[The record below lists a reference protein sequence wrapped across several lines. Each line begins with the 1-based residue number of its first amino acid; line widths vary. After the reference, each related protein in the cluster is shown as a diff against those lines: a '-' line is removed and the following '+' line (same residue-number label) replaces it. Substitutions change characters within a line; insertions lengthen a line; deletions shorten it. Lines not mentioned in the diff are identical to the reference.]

1 MRVIKVLTDATSKDE
16 ALWESVKKFYGV
28 LTERFKAVQ
37 KVEWYYLTDAGMSV
51 FDIYVAKC
59 KKSVWKEI
67 LKTIKEAKKYFV
79 VEYRVVSTRDS

>member
-1 MRVIKVLTDATSKDE
+1 MIITVYNWNNNPKFIDVPV
-16 ALWESVKKFYGV
+16 ESIDGI
-28 LTERFKAVQ
+28 A
-37 KVEWYYLTDAGMSV
+37 SI
-51 FDIYVAKC
+51 DIYVAKC

>member
-28 LTERFKAVQ
+28 LAERFKAVQ

-59 KKSVWKEI
+59 KKSVSRK
-67 LKTIKEAKKYFV
+67 
-79 VEYRVVSTRDS
+79 RRSTLWSSIGL